1 MDERAQTGL
10 SAVLRQSGP
19 IPLDAEV
26 TCVAG
31 ELLALVGPSGAGK
44 STILRSIAGLYRPAE
59 GRIVC
64 DDVVWLDSDRRVH
77 LPPQRRTVGF
87 VFQNYALFP
96 HMSALDNVAAA
107 LGHVPSG
114 DREARARELLEAVFL
129 GGLEDRRP
137 AALSGGQ
144 QQRVALARALARDP
158 TVLLL
163 DEPFSAVDQVTRGK
177 LQEELVRLRRQL
189 KIPIILVTH
198 DLNEATALAD
208 RMCIIHRGDT
218 LQTGVPREI
227 MTRPLDSEVAR
238 LVNLR
243 NLFDGTI
250 MGHNPEAGI
259 TFVRWRDR
267 TLEAA
272 YNPEFKA
279 DSPVD
284 WVIPASKVILHRPDR
299 PSRGEWE
306 NPVNGIVGEMMAL
319 GDTVRITLLADGHL
333 DRPLF
338 TEVSVHVVQRHGLGV
353 GMEVSVSL
361 VADAIHLMEP
371 RPGDD
376 PRS

>member
-1 MDERAQTGL
+1 MDEPAPTGL

-26 TCVAG
+26 ACVSG

-44 STILRSIAGLYRPAE
+44 STILRSIAGLYRPAQ

-64 DDVVWLDSDRRVH
+64 DDAVWLDSDRRIN

-87 VFQNYALFP
+87 VFQHYALFP

-107 LGHVPSG
+107 LGHVPPR

-129 GGLEDRRP
+129 GGLEERRP

-158 TVLLL
+158 SVLLL
-163 DEPFSAVDQVTRGK
+163 DEPFSAVDQVTRDK
-177 LQEELVRLRRQL
+177 LQEELTRHRRRLNL
-189 KIPIILVTH
+189 PIVLVTH
-198 DLNEATALAD
+198 DLNEAVALAD
-208 RMCIIHRGDT
+208 RMSIVYRGRT
-218 LQTGVPREI
+218 LQTGPPRQV
-227 MTRPLDSEVAR
+227 MTQPRDSLVAR

-272 YNPEFKA
+272 YNPGFEA
-279 DSPVD
+279 ESPVD
-284 WVIPASKVILHRPDR
+284 WIIPASKVILHRPDR
-299 PSRGEWE
+299 PSKGEWE
-306 NPVNGIVGEMMAL
+306 NPVRGIVGEMMAF
-319 GDTVRITLLADGHL
+319 GDTVRIALLIDGRQ

-338 TEVSVHVVQRHGLGV
+338 SEVSVHVAQRHSLGV

-361 VADAIHLMEP
+361 VADAIHLMAP
-371 RPGDD
+371 RPEDD